1 MNYKLVLVLWTIFA
15 ASVIYWDMHRY
26 DMDVNPISKCHYSEI
41 LIYNGK
47 PMCTEC
53 KLFCQ
58 VVDGQRK
65 LKEKK

>member
-1 MNYKLVLVLWTIFA
+1 MNYKVWVTLYLIFA
-15 ASVIYWDMHRY
+15 ASIIYWDINRY
-26 DMDVNPISKCHYSEI
+26 DMDVNPISKCHYAEI
-41 LIYNGK
+41 LMYHGK

-58 VVDGQRK
+58 VVDGQRI